1 MADVFFRT
9 SRRIE
14 FVDTD
19 MAGIVHF
26 SNFFRLMESAE
37 VEFLRTRGL
46 SVSMAW
52 ENQRFGFPRVS
63 ASCDFMQP
71 VGFQDVVEISVSVE
85 RVGEKSVTYG
95 FEFTKDGTA
104 IAAGRI
110 VACCCRILPDRRIEP
125 AAIPQGIRDILQG
138 TSG

>member
-1 MADVFFRT
+1 MAAVPFRT

-14 FVDTD
+14 FADTD

-46 SVSMAW
+46 SVSMTW
-52 ENQRFGFPRVS
+52 RNERFGFPRVS
-63 ASCDFMQP
+63 TSCDFMQP
-71 VGFQDVVEISVSVE
+71 IAFQDVVEISVSVL

-95 FEFTKDGTA
+95 FEFTKDGAA

-110 VACCCRILPDRRIEP
+110 VACCCRILPDRRFEP
-125 AAIPQGIRDILQG
+125 VAIPQGIRDILQDACG
-138 TSG
+138 